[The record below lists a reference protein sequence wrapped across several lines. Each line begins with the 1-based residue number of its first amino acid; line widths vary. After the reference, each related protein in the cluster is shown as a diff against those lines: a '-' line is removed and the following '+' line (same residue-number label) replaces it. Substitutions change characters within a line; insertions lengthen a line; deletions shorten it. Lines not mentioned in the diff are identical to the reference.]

1 MPLSFTIDT
10 ELRIVRITAEGEST
24 VGEHA
29 TLSTEWTRH
38 RDYRPEMPILID
50 NRLRTEPADKQHITE
65 FVNVAEQASFLPK
78 GTRCAIVVSTDVQ
91 FGMTRM
97 FASLSD
103 ERPLVTVPF
112 RDIRSAEEWLTGG
125 DE

>member
-10 ELRIVRITAEGEST
+10 ELHILRITVEGAPSMRDQ
-24 VGEHA
+24 VKLA
-29 TLSTEWTRH
+29 AEWTQH
-38 RDYRPEMPILID
+38 PDYRPGMPILLD
-50 NRLRTEPADKQHITE
+50 NRLRTEPSDTQHITE
-65 FVNVAEQASFLPK
+65 VAGEAGCASFLPK
-78 GTRCAIVVSTDVQ
+78 GTRCAVVVASDAE

-112 RDIRSAEEWLTGG
+112 RNISDAEQWLTGD